1 MSILTE
7 VSNNIIMKEDYT
19 KLIDI
24 FKKYK
29 ENLSYKDLEL
39 INKIDKSRDYKL
51 FNITQKNIIKKK
63 LNLN

>member
-1 MSILTE
+1 
-7 VSNNIIMKEDYT
+7 MKEDYT